1 MCLVAAMDVALAASG
16 ALVASGRPAWQHDIG
31 SALKRASRDPTAKYL
46 QLGTVSRELRPRV
59 RTVVFR
65 GWLWETCTLTFV
77 TDLRS
82 AKADEIAHSAHG
94 EACWYFAK
102 ARDQFRIEGSLALV
116 SAAEADAKL
125 ARARTAAWT
134 NLSDGAR
141 EQFFW
146 PTPGAP
152 VAEQGGAEP
161 GDGTAAPIDPRDL
174 AALTDAGERP
184 EPPPPSP
191 HFALLLLKPERVD
204 QLTLSRPQRR
214 RFHVPDAASP
224 TGWAES
230 AVNP

>member
-1 MCLVAAMDVALAASG
+1 M
-16 ALVASGRPAWQHDIG
+16 
-31 SALKRASRDPTAKYL
+31 
-46 QLGTVSRELRPRV
+46 

-65 GWLWETCTLTFV
+65 GWLWDTCTLTFV

-116 SAAEADAKL
+116 SATEADAKL

-161 GDGTAAPIDPRDL
+161 GDGTAAPIDPRGF
-174 AALTDAGERP
+174 AALTDRER
-184 EPPPPSP
+184 
-191 HFALLLLKPERVD
+191 
-204 QLTLSRPQRR
+204 LSRRRHRRTCAAPAEAGARRPAHPQPPQRR

-224 TGWAES
+224 TDGPRARS
-230 AVNP
+230 TRDQFCF